1 MTTNGQFYE
10 WFYVNTNGNSTSFAD
25 DIQHRLESKYYQKIH
40 ELYDKEQLFVP
51 AVIVKTK
58 EKTIVINVAEM
69 QRIVE
74 ENRKFSMFPIYR
86 VPKFQVGE
94 SARPLK
100 IQDLGKSDR
109 WIVKGQADSFVLDES
124 SYAQSL
130 RDVVV
135 TSATKKPEYRAFK
148 VHSIRGSKPN
158 IQVSSMQLMPYLP
171 LVVANIGRNS
181 FGRNWELPQI
191 MFTAHSKTSGRLIGL
206 HIQITEDMESGSRM
220 NFGALKGKE
229 VEFEF
234 RPNTDTK
241 IVRKGSFEYLC
252 LEGKMVQS
260 QADVCMVVG
269 VHVFNA
275 EN

>member
-1 MTTNGQFYE
+1 MTTHGQFYE
-10 WFYVNTNGNSTSFAD
+10 WYYVSTDGISISFAD
-25 DIQHRLESKYYQKIH
+25 NIQRRLESKYYQKIH
-40 ELYDKEQLFVP
+40 ELYDRDQLFVP
-51 AVIVKTK
+51 AVIIKTK
-58 EKTIVINVAEM
+58 QKTEVINVAEM

-74 ENRKFSMFPIYR
+74 ENRKFSLFPIYR
-86 VPKFQVGE
+86 VPKFQVGG
-94 SARPLK
+94 SALTVK

-109 WIVKGQADSFVLDES
+109 WIVRGQADSFVMDES
-124 SYAQSL
+124 SFAHSL
-130 RDVVV
+130 RDVGNAA
-135 TSATKKPEYRAFK
+135 SKKPVYRAFK
-148 VHSIRGSKPN
+148 VHSVHGSNPN

-206 HIQITEDMESGSRM
+206 HIQITPDMETGSRL
-220 NFGALKGKE
+220 NFAGLKGKE

-241 IVRKGSFEYLC
+241 IIRKGSFEYLC

-260 QADVCMVVG
+260 QIDVCMVVG
-269 VHVFNA
+269 VHVFNS